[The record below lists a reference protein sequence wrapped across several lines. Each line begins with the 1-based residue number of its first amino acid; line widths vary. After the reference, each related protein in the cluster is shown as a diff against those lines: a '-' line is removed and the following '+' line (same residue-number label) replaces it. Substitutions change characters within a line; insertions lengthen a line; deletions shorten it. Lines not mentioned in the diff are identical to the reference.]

1 MPNKFRSY
9 AVKKL
14 SVKNLFGHNV
24 TYYLKNPHS
33 KAVGI
38 FQMEKEIS
46 VLIKIH
52 LALKQNDMLY
62 KLKEK
67 DFHNAK
73 YDLLRGQFGAY

>member
-1 MPNKFRSY
+1 
-9 AVKKL
+9 
-14 SVKNLFGHNV
+14 
-24 TYYLKNPHS
+24 
-33 KAVGI
+33 
-38 FQMEKEIS
+38 MEKEIS